1 MNHAEED
8 HLERPTS
15 DGSRDDP
22 CGGIPDWLEAEIL
35 HELEEMLA
43 RSRPPRSSLE
53 AKVSAANR
61 PGGRRP

>member
-8 HLERPTS
+8 DLERPTS
-15 DGSRDDP
+15 DGFRDDP

-35 HELEEMLA
+35 QELEEMLA

-53 AKVSAANR
+53 ATVPAASR
-61 PGGRRP
+61 SGGRRL